1 LGQFLLY
8 YKIVM
13 HLLVWCVGMFEIDLC
28 GHEADVLLSCLPVAS
43 RLLAD

>member
-8 YKIVM
+8 YEIVM

-28 GHEADVLLSCLPVAS
+28 
-43 RLLAD
+43 